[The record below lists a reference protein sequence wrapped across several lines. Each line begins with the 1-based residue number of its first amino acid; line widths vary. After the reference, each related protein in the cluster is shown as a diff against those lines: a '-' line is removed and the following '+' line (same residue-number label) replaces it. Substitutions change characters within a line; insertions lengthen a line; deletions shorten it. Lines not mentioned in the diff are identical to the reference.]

1 MLLFLESFRG
11 CFWQF
16 LRHRET
22 ITCEVTDQ
30 RKRGKGTFQCYS
42 TILFVLRTQ
51 SSSIKRHV
59 PNTWW
64 VRPSINHVLNKYYA
78 LNRELHLTTSA
89 YGRLVVGRAVFFL
102 VKLSCSELCFIFRP
116 ACCHSSCLTLLR
128 PSCQTWRTCLCHL
141 IPSIDRHE
149 WACADYVTK
158 CGHLIGRSP
167 VTPTP
172 AGLQNAEVVKLIFK
186 LLALIMR
193 QRFRFSCG
201 LIWPQASS
209 IKKKNSAKIGLD
221 HLIYFSALH

>member
-1 MLLFLESFRG
+1 MTNSLSVSSSMLLFLESFRR
-11 CFWQF
+11 CFWQL
-16 LRHRET
+16 LRHGET

-30 RKRGKGTFQCYS
+30 RKRGKGTFQRYS
-42 TILFVLRTQ
+42 TIFFVLRTQ
-51 SSSIKRHV
+51 SSSIKQHA

-102 VKLSCSELCFIFRP
+102 VKFSCSELCFIFRP
-116 ACCHSSCLTLLR
+116 ACCHSSSCLTLLR

-141 IPSIDRHE
+141 IPSIDRHK

-193 QRFRFSCG
+193 QRFHFSCG

-209 IKKKNSAKIGLD
+209 IKKKILQKLG
-221 HLIYFSALH
+221 